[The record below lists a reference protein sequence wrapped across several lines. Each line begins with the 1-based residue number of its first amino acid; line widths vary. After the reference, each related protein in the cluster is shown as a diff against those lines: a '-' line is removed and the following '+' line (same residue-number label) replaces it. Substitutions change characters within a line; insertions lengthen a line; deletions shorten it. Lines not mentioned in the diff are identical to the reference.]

1 MHRSYNSY
9 NPVASK
15 ILQKRW
21 DEKHFDDHRK
31 HVSIHV
37 SIMLSECFRLIFI
50 YFNQNKGLQS
60 QTRNRLITSSHFYAF
75 TFEIKKATSKLD
87 TLNRSC

>member
-37 SIMLSECFRLIFI
+37 SIIMLSEMLPF
-50 YFNQNKGLQS
+50 
-60 QTRNRLITSSHFYAF
+60 
-75 TFEIKKATSKLD
+75 
-87 TLNRSC
+87 